1 MDDSES
7 SNLKETLE
15 AIDAA
20 IATSNAAIKRGEK
33 LKRLMKNPDFI
44 DVILEGYI
52 EVEAKKLFKILTD
65 PTGAS
70 PLSDEEIHLGLGA
83 ISRFKGYVGTD
94 NYEGTVE
101 IDANRAPDEILR
113 EETYRKQVT
122 ANYAANGDN

>member
-1 MDDSES
+1 MDS

-20 IATSNAAIKRGEK
+20 IAKSNAAIKRGER

-70 PLSDEEIHLGLGA
+70 PLSNEEIHLKLEA
-83 ISRFKGYVGTD
+83 ISHFKGYVGTND
-94 NYEGTVE
+94 YEGTIE
-101 IDANRAPDEILR
+101 INAKRAPDEILR
-113 EETYRKQVT
+113 ETNYRKEVT
-122 ANYAANGDN
+122 ADYAANGDN